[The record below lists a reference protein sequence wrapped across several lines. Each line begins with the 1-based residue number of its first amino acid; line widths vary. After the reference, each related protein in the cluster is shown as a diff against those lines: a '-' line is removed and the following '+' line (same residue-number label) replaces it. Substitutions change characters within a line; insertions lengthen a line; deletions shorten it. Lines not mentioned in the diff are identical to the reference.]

1 MPKKTLD
8 SIVLEGG
15 DAILQ
20 VKENQKFLLEKCK
33 NLLQENI
40 PHDSK
45 YTGDKGQGRLDRRK
59 TEVYYLS
66 IEQKNHLKSQ
76 GWNHLQ
82 SIIRVSRNRSKMNT
96 RTKEYDTSE
105 EQSFYISS
113 TNLSAQEFHTAIRNH
128 WGIENKNHYVRDVT
142 MNEDASRI
150 RNNPQI
156 FSFLRSFALNI
167 LRYNNVKNIENER
180 FKNTLDFKNILSYH
194 GIFNF

>member
-8 SIVLEGG
+8 AIVEEGG

-20 VKENQKFLLEKCK
+20 VKENQKFLLERCK
-33 NLLQENI
+33 NLLQKNP
-40 PHDSK
+40 PHDSN
-45 YTGDKGQGRLDRRK
+45 YTGDKGHGRLERRK

-66 IEQKNHLKSQ
+66 LDQKNHLKSM

-82 SIIRVSRNRSKMNT
+82 SIIRVSRKRSKMNT

-113 TNLSAQEFHTAIRNH
+113 TNLSAEEFHTAIRNH

-150 RNNPQI
+150 RNNPQV

-167 LRYNNVKNIENER
+167 LRHNNIKNIENER
-180 FKNTLDFKNILSYH
+180 FKNTLDFSNILSYH